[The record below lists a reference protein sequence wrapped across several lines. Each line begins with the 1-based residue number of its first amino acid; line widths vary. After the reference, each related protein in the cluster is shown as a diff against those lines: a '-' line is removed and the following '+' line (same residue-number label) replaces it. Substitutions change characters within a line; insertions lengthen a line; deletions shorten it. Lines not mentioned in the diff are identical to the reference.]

1 MKLSLDAL
9 QVLDTIARRGS
20 FGAAGEEL
28 HRAASTL
35 TYSVQKLESD
45 LGVQLFD
52 RSGHRAVLTAIGQVL
67 LEEGRHLLASAS
79 SIERRVRGMADGWEA
94 VLPIACDELV
104 GTAALFPLLKD
115 FYALSRPTQ
124 IRVSAEVLSGGWDA
138 LIAGRAVLAIT
149 QEGLAPAVGI
159 STLALGRVPMVF
171 VCAPTHALATA
182 PEPLRMEQI
191 QRHRRIATA
200 DTSRSLPPRSAGI
213 AAADDVL
220 TVSSMQAKIAAH
232 IAGLGVGY
240 VPRARA
246 AAAIASGQLVEK
258 AVDEPQR
265 GTTICAAWRPR
276 EAGLAMNWFLA
287 RLAEPDVRRAI
298 LSG

>member
-1 MKLSLDAL
+1 MKLSLEAL
-9 QVLDTIARRGS
+9 QVLDAIARRGS

-67 LEEGRHLLASAS
+67 LEEGRHLLARAS

-94 VLPIACDELV
+94 VLSIACDELV
-104 GTAALFPLLKD
+104 GTTALLPLLED
-115 FYALSRPTQ
+115 FYAQSRPTQ
-124 IRVSAEVLSGGWDA
+124 IRISAEVLSGGWDA
-138 LIAGRAVLAIT
+138 LIAGRASLAIT

-159 STLALGRVPMVF
+159 STLALGRVPLVF
-171 VCAPTHALATA
+171 VCAPRHPLAAA
-182 PEPLRMEQI
+182 PEPLQMEQI

-220 TVSSMQAKIAAH
+220 TVASMQAKIAAH
-232 IAGLGVGY
+232 VAGLGVGY
-240 VPRARA
+240 VPRARV
-246 AAAIASGQLVEK
+246 AAAIASGQLIEK
-258 AVDEPQR
+258 AVDEPAR
-265 GTTICAAWRPR
+265 AATICAAWRPR
-276 EAGLAMNWFLA
+276 EAGRAMNWFLA
-287 RLAEPDVRRAI
+287 QLAEPGVCRAI
-298 LSG
+298 LGG